1 MSDRRVLQIIETE
14 LAKAVT
20 FIDLEDERIM
30 SEELSDRELID
41 AVVSRNCW
49 KMCIR
54 DRYCDVQDIEGA
66 VAAGKAPV
74 VAL

>member
-30 SEELSDRELID
+30 SEELSGL
-41 AVVSRNCW
+41 
-49 KMCIR
+49 
-54 DRYCDVQDIEGA
+54 
-66 VAAGKAPV
+66 
-74 VAL
+74 

>member
-1 MSDRRVLQIIETE
+1 MTLSDRRVLQIIETE

-41 AVVSRNCW
+41 AVVSRNRW
-49 KMCIR
+49 SRALGTLKK
-54 DRYCDVQDIEGA
+54 VKGAIERLDQ
-66 VAAGKAPV
+66 P
-74 VAL
+74 

>member
-30 SEELSDRELID
+30 SEELSPTFTSPQSQNHPSRCYKRYFSLI
-41 AVVSRNCW
+41 
-49 KMCIR
+49 
-54 DRYCDVQDIEGA
+54 
-66 VAAGKAPV
+66 
-74 VAL
+74 

>member
-30 SEELSDRELID
+30 SEELPDFYITPESKPSEPLLQPIFFSYLSKRLCYAIL
-41 AVVSRNCW
+41 S
-49 KMCIR
+49 
-54 DRYCDVQDIEGA
+54 
-66 VAAGKAPV
+66 P
-74 VAL
+74 

>member
-1 MSDRRVLQIIETE
+1 MMTLSDRRVLQIIETE

-41 AVVSRNCW
+41 AVGSRNCW
-49 KMCIR
+49 SRALGTLKK
-54 DRYCDVQDIEGA
+54 VKGAIERLDQ
-66 VAAGKAPV
+66 P
-74 VAL
+74 